1 MRDIGYYL
9 GMEPL
14 GAVAIVLST
23 TMLYAAFAFI
33 LAHVGQRLYAVPSS
47 LEFAVVT
54 ILGAIVG
61 RAILGQVPTL
71 SGGLLALAT
80 LFLLEA
86 VAGRVR
92 RSERMKARRRHRAVA
107 LVVNGTV
114 DRAELLRRGLDDSTL
129 WSALRRAGV
138 GDPSQVALAIL
149 ERDGHISVIPEGT
162 PLHPAVLT
170 GVRHA
175 QELRPQL
182 GPVKGEG
189 QARTA

>member
-1 MRDIGYYL
+1 MGRMRDIGYYL

-33 LAHVGQRLYAVPSS
+33 LAHVGQQLYAVPSS

-71 SGGLLALAT
+71 SGG
-80 LFLLEA
+80 
-86 VAGRVR
+86 
-92 RSERMKARRRHRAVA
+92 
-107 LVVNGTV
+107 
-114 DRAELLRRGLDDSTL
+114 LLRRGLDDSTL

-149 ERDGHISVIPEGT
+149 ERDGHISVIREGT

-182 GPVKGEG
+182 GPVKGEEP
-189 QARTA
+189 ARTS

>member
-1 MRDIGYYL
+1 MGRMRDIGYYL

-33 LAHVGQRLYAVPSS
+33 LAHVGQQLYAVPSS

-71 SGGLLALAT
+71 SGG
-80 LFLLEA
+80 
-86 VAGRVR
+86 
-92 RSERMKARRRHRAVA
+92 
-107 LVVNGTV
+107 
-114 DRAELLRRGLDDSTL
+114 LLRRGLDDSTL

-149 ERDGHISVIPEGT
+149 ERDGHISVIREARPCTRRSSPACGT
-162 PLHPAVLT
+162 PRSCVLSSVRSRGRSRPARPDGQGWRARSSRCT
-170 GVRHA
+170 GA
-175 QELRPQL
+175 RPTCR
-182 GPVKGEG
+182 P
-189 QARTA
+189 TASS